1 MSLQEGKGI
10 KIAVSGKGGTGKTTV
25 AAGLA
30 KYYARQG
37 MRVYAVDADPDASL
51 GTALGFP
58 EELLEKLKPVV
69 EMKEV
74 VRAKTGGGGGFISL
88 NPEVGDLLDAYSLR
102 KENLLFFKMGGV
114 KQGGTSCYCRENV
127 VLNALVSSLL
137 LEREEIVIL
146 DMSAGIEHLTRG
158 TARGVD
164 LVLVVTEPT
173 KPSAQTAQRVKSLA
187 FDLGIPKVAFIG
199 NKVQKQEEDFLK
211 AHFPEG
217 ELLGFLPFDPLVLE
231 SSRRGEVSP
240 SPCWQTGVEALGQQ
254 VLALGRG
261 ETFPKALAEVKGG
274 ET

>member
-1 MSLQEGKGI
+1 MSLQGKGI

-69 EMKEV
+69 ELKEV
-74 VRAKTGGGGGFISL
+74 VRAKTGGGGSFIPL
-88 NPEVGDLLDAYSLR
+88 NPKVGDLLDAYSLR

-173 KPSAQTAQRVKSLA
+173 KLSVQTAQRVKSLA

-199 NKVQKQEEDFLK
+199 NKVQKQEEEDFLK

-217 ELLGFLPFDPLVLE
+217 ELLGFLPFAPLVLE

-240 SPCWQTGVEALGQQ
+240 SPCWQAVVEALAQQ
-254 VLALGRG
+254 VLVLGRG
-261 ETFPKALAEVKGG
+261 ETSPKALAEVKGG